1 MPRAV
6 RDTGH
11 QVSRHSRYTEFVRI
25 IVVVVCSTEESAM
38 KKSRAGAAFTLAL
51 LSIMPIATS
60 HAADAGLGGSMAS
73 MRRQHRV
80 AKQNDYT
87 FLRTAAQVREF
98 VREDRLLKLESND
111 DLLVNNVSFPYARPE
126 VKLFVERLAR
136 QYREATGTRLVV
148 TSLTRP
154 LSRQPRNAHDLS
166 VHPAGMAVDFRV
178 PAKSSDRRWLESTL
192 LTLESLELL
201 DATRERRPPHYHVA
215 VFPDRYAT
223 YVEALVERE
232 ASRAA
237 GIEVAEARA
246 GTSAASLEPS
256 ASSDSAHEDVEE
268 ESVVRADPVNATVPL
283 AATLGIAVV
292 GIAGIVR
299 RRVRRGREE
308 RRARAR

>member
-1 MPRAV
+1 MTIRAN
-6 RDTGH
+6 
-11 QVSRHSRYTEFVRI
+11 
-25 IVVVVCSTEESAM
+25 AM
-38 KKSRAGAAFTLAL
+38 IALAL
-51 LSIMPIATS
+51 LSSVPAATAR
-60 HAADAGLGGSMAS
+60 AADAGLGGSMAS

-98 VREDRLLKLESND
+98 VREDRLVPLESNAN
-111 DLLVNNVSFPYARPE
+111 LVVTNVSFPYARPE
-126 VKLFVERLAR
+126 VKLFVERLA
-136 QYREATGTRLVV
+136 QQFREATGERLVV

-166 VHPAGMAVDFRV
+166 VHPAGMAVDLRI
-178 PAKSSDRRWLESTL
+178 PANPNDRRWLENTL

-215 VFPDRYAT
+215 VFPDRYST
-223 YVEALVERE
+223 YVEGLIERE

-237 GIEVAEARA
+237 GIEVAEAPEPA
-246 GTSAASLEPS
+246 GAASLDPS
-256 ASSDSAHEDVEE
+256 ALSDSSHEAAAEE
-268 ESVVRADPVNATVPL
+268 ASVGPGAVDGTVPI

-299 RRVRRGREE
+299 RRARRGREE

>member
-1 MPRAV
+1 
-6 RDTGH
+6 
-11 QVSRHSRYTEFVRI
+11 
-25 IVVVVCSTEESAM
+25 M
-38 KKSRAGAAFTLAL
+38 KKSRAGAAFMLAL
-51 LSIMPIATS
+51 LSIMPLATS
-60 HAADAGLGGSMAS
+60 HAVDSGLGGSMAS
-73 MRRQHRV
+73 MRRQHQV
-80 AKQNDYT
+80 AKENDYT

-98 VREDRLLKLESND
+98 VREDRLLKLESNA
-111 DLLVNNVSFPYARPE
+111 DLFVNNVSFPYARPE
-126 VKLFVERLAR
+126 VKLFVERLAQ
-136 QYREATGTRLVV
+136 QYREATGKRLVV

-154 LSRQPRNAHDLS
+154 LSRQPRNAHELS

-178 PAKSSDRRWLESTL
+178 PSNSNDRRWLENTL

-215 VFPDRYAT
+215 VFPDRYST
-223 YVEALVERE
+223 YVETLVERD

-237 GIEVAEARA
+237 GIEVAEAPT

-256 ASSDSAHEDVEE
+256 ALSDSAHEDVVAEGM
-268 ESVVRADPVNATVPL
+268 VGPDPVNATLPI

-292 GIAGIVR
+292 GIAGMLR